1 MLTFLLDVRRF
12 RYPERPVVFLSVCYF
27 MVSLAYV
34 IGYAMGDSVSCN
46 SKFDPPP
53 DFSVTKEDMVPTI
66 TQGTKRESCT
76 ILFMLLYYFE
86 MAANLWWV
94 VLTLTWF
101 LAAGLKWGH
110 EPIEAKSHY
119 FHLVTW
125 ALPAA
130 LTIAILAMGK
140 VEGISYI
147 NK

>member
-1 MLTFLLDVRRF
+1 
-12 RYPERPVVFLSVCYF
+12 
-27 MVSLAYV
+27 
-34 IGYAMGDSVSCN
+34 
-46 SKFDPPP
+46 
-53 DFSVTKEDMVPTI
+53 
-66 TQGTKRESCT
+66 
-76 ILFMLLYYFE
+76 MLLYYFE

-140 VEGISYI
+140 VEGVCVLLTNRLVCIFFLNPFCCSTGIVPLGDVLSGVCSVGIWDMSALRLFVLGPLFLFLIVGTIFLLGGFISLFRVRVSC
-147 NK
+147 

>member
-1 MLTFLLDVRRF
+1 
-12 RYPERPVVFLSVCYF
+12 
-27 MVSLAYV
+27 
-34 IGYAMGDSVSCN
+34 
-46 SKFDPPP
+46 
-53 DFSVTKEDMVPTI
+53 
-66 TQGTKRESCT
+66 
-76 ILFMLLYYFE
+76 MLLYYFE

-140 VEGISYI
+140 VEGFYFAYKLS
-147 NK
+147 NWFFFLSKLAVPLVSFP

>member
-1 MLTFLLDVRRF
+1 MNATKPHNFVQLL
-12 RYPERPVVFLSVCYF
+12 
-27 MVSLAYV
+27 
-34 IGYAMGDSVSCN
+34 
-46 SKFDPPP
+46 
-53 DFSVTKEDMVPTI
+53 
-66 TQGTKRESCT
+66 QGTKRESCT

-140 VEGISYI
+140 VEGIYFRCLI
-147 NK
+147 ILK

>member
-1 MLTFLLDVRRF
+1 
-12 RYPERPVVFLSVCYF
+12 
-27 MVSLAYV
+27 
-34 IGYAMGDSVSCN
+34 
-46 SKFDPPP
+46 
-53 DFSVTKEDMVPTI
+53 
-66 TQGTKRESCT
+66 
-76 ILFMLLYYFE
+76 MLLYYFE

-119 FHLVTW
+119 FHLATW

-140 VEGISYI
+140 VEGTEIVLMGLCAADLWRWRSKPLKFGINCDPNCRFLLSALVAPNLTLIISIYL
-147 NK
+147 

>member
-1 MLTFLLDVRRF
+1 
-12 RYPERPVVFLSVCYF
+12 
-27 MVSLAYV
+27 
-34 IGYAMGDSVSCN
+34 
-46 SKFDPPP
+46 
-53 DFSVTKEDMVPTI
+53 
-66 TQGTKRESCT
+66 
-76 ILFMLLYYFE
+76 

-140 VEGISYI
+140 VEGMHRVFFF
-147 NK
+147 NKYFQPIGNIRSTQKL

>member
-1 MLTFLLDVRRF
+1 M
-12 RYPERPVVFLSVCYF
+12 
-27 MVSLAYV
+27 
-34 IGYAMGDSVSCN
+34 
-46 SKFDPPP
+46 K
-53 DFSVTKEDMVPTI
+53 
-66 TQGTKRESCT
+66 GTKRESCT
-76 ILFMLLYYFE
+76 ILFMVLYYFS

-119 FHLVTW
+119 FHLATW

-140 VEGISYI
+140 VEGKIVCLYLFI
-147 NK
+147 YKFALIYFRFV

>member
-1 MLTFLLDVRRF
+1 
-12 RYPERPVVFLSVCYF
+12 
-27 MVSLAYV
+27 
-34 IGYAMGDSVSCN
+34 
-46 SKFDPPP
+46 
-53 DFSVTKEDMVPTI
+53 
-66 TQGTKRESCT
+66 
-76 ILFMLLYYFE
+76 MLLYYFE

-140 VEGISYI
+140 VEGILSFYKSFSSLNYTKVNVYLYI
-147 NK
+147 CPFVCMLDPFRRRAERCLFSWRLGHVCPTAVRLGTAFYLPDRRYHLSAGRIRLSF

>member
-1 MLTFLLDVRRF
+1 
-12 RYPERPVVFLSVCYF
+12 
-27 MVSLAYV
+27 
-34 IGYAMGDSVSCN
+34 
-46 SKFDPPP
+46 
-53 DFSVTKEDMVPTI
+53 
-66 TQGTKRESCT
+66 
-76 ILFMLLYYFE
+76 MLLYYFE

-140 VEGISYI
+140 VEGVCVLLTNSLVCVSFLNLLCCSIAPLGDELSGVCSVGIWDMSALRLFVLAPLFLFLIVGTIFLLGGFISLFRVSVSC
-147 NK
+147 

>member
-1 MLTFLLDVRRF
+1 
-12 RYPERPVVFLSVCYF
+12 
-27 MVSLAYV
+27 
-34 IGYAMGDSVSCN
+34 
-46 SKFDPPP
+46 
-53 DFSVTKEDMVPTI
+53 
-66 TQGTKRESCT
+66 
-76 ILFMLLYYFE
+76 

-140 VEGISYI
+140 VEGRCRLQIVFLFFFNQLSYSTRFL
-147 NK
+147 

>member
-1 MLTFLLDVRRF
+1 MHRLLITFFSIPFIISLLI
-12 RYPERPVVFLSVCYF
+12 YP
-27 MVSLAYV
+27 
-34 IGYAMGDSVSCN
+34 
-46 SKFDPPP
+46 
-53 DFSVTKEDMVPTI
+53 
-66 TQGTKRESCT
+66 QGTKREACT

-130 LTIAILAMGK
+130 LTIAILALGK
-140 VEGISYI
+140 VEGTHPIL
-147 NK
+147 